1 MPGWLAV
8 SCGPQ
13 AALAIERLSY
23 FISILL
29 YVLSYPY
36 FNSTK
41 CFIFWLSFSGHF
53 YMLILRQKRDW
64 HNNCFL
70 QIPDLFSCKI
80 SIGVDNLCVI
90 CSNMQ
95 WYAATNQY
103 WSSNYHMHS
112 FHQVIL
118 NYAPKYLKRSLSVH
132 LSYLH
137 HDFKNASVF
146 QWQCCQKE
154 SVYEIQTTPLH
165 FHAVYLKD
173 LHFTNTFGQ
182 TG

>member
-41 CFIFWLSFSGHF
+41 CFIFWLSFFWSLLYGD
-53 YMLILRQKRDW
+53 LRAKKRLTIIQRNEVFKGKHTYW

-118 NYAPKYLKRSLSVH
+118 NYATKYLKRSLSVH

-146 QWQCCQKE
+146 QWQC
-154 SVYEIQTTPLH
+154 
-165 FHAVYLKD
+165 
-173 LHFTNTFGQ
+173 
-182 TG
+182 